1 MNARAQALAF
11 WQEPEIVQQFAARS
25 PDHRLV
31 RLAASYANPPQ
42 VRVLDLG
49 CAGGRNTRFL
59 LERGF
64 DVTAVD
70 FSPAMVAAT
79 RERVAALRGADEAA
93 ARVRLGAMDDLAGIP
108 DGSADLIVALGIY
121 HGATSRPEWERAL
134 AESARIAAR
143 GALVLV
149 ANHGAGY
156 DPDGTGLP
164 PVPGEPF
171 LFDGMRSGRSFL
183 FDAPNLDREFG
194 RAGFVPWV
202 PTETVRK
209 GTDGGGVRVTVNALY
224 RRG

>member
-1 MNARAQALAF
+1 MTARDQALAF
-11 WQEPEIVQQFAARS
+11 WQEPDIVQQFASRD
-25 PDHRLV
+25 PDHRLA
-31 RLAASYANPPQ
+31 RLVETYANPPR

-64 DVTAVD
+64 DVAAVD

-79 RERVAALRGADEAA
+79 RERVAALRSAEEAA
-93 ARVRLGAMDDLAGIP
+93 ARVRQGTMDDLKDVP
-108 DGSADLIVALGIY
+108 DGSIDLIVALGIY
-121 HGATSRPEWERAL
+121 HGATDRAEWERAL
-134 AESARIAAR
+134 AESARVAAR

-164 PVPGEPF
+164 AVPGEPY
-171 LFDGMRSGRSFL
+171 LFEGMRSGRSFL
-183 FDAPNLDREFG
+183 FDASALDREFG
-194 RAGFVPWV
+194 RFGFVPHA

-209 GTDGGGVRVTVNALY
+209 ETDGGGVRVTVNALY
-224 RRG
+224 RKQ